1 MNEDEVVG
9 KPYRIK
15 VSVRNNL
22 LLSAIEEQG
31 YESVA
36 AFERASEIKL
46 GRINGLVAMR
56 EAPINN
62 HGEFTPN
69 AKKVMEVLGA
79 APTDLWT
86 EQQLTI
92 RLKTNVGE
100 RAIDASLV
108 QHLIEQRNKNDYLPS
123 PEDELL
129 AAETSS
135 IIHEVLGTLSPRER
149 AVLQERFVE
158 GLTLADTGE
167 LHGVSGV
174 RARQIERHAL
184 RKLRNNLNDVEED
197 LI

>member
-46 GRINGLVAMR
+46 GRINSMVAMR

-62 HGEFTPN
+62 YGEFTPN

-79 APTDLWT
+79 AP
-86 EQQLTI
+86 
-92 RLKTNVGE
+92 
-100 RAIDASLV
+100 
-108 QHLIEQRNKNDYLPS
+108 H
-123 PEDELL
+123 
-129 AAETSS
+129 
-135 IIHEVLGTLSPRER
+135 
-149 AVLQERFVE
+149 
-158 GLTLADTGE
+158 
-167 LHGVSGV
+167 
-174 RARQIERHAL
+174 
-184 RKLRNNLNDVEED
+184 
-197 LI
+197 